1 MQYRT
6 FRREVF
12 YKCGNGFMYKTK
24 GAVDTVPSD
33 AETHLL
39 LEENG
44 EERVDP
50 KSCHKQDSGE
60 YDQKE

>member
-1 MQYRT
+1 
-6 FRREVF
+6 
-12 YKCGNGFMYKTK
+12 MYKTK

-33 AETHLL
+33 AETHRL